1 MDLSQVLLNIS
12 PWNEGRC
19 LDFMLYLTPM
29 MDDRWWSLVYG
40 SGLHDQS
47 LVLIDGQ
54 TGQSETI
61 VKDSILNTCMLDEQ
75 YLIVRMKQSMF
86 IYELQ

>member
-1 MDLSQVLLNIS
+1 
-12 PWNEGRC
+12 
-19 LDFMLYLTPM
+19 MLYLTPM